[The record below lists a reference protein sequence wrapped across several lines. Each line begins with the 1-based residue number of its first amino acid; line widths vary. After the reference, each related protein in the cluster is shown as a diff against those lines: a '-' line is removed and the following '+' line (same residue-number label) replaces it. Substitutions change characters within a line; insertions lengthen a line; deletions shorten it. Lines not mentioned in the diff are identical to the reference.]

1 METKM
6 KFINFTQH
14 NLTEEQVAAAR
25 KMGATEIINAKD
37 VLANFPEIAN
47 DDGNVDAVRQ
57 ANEIA
62 KAIVALAGKGD
73 AIVHF
78 PISSPRVQ
86 AAFWRQFEYWGYP
99 SYADIHSK
107 DYEMWKQVR
116 KQKFVFSHTAR
127 VSQDVPQADGTVKK
141 TTVFKFEKFIQEST
155 RIVREA

>member
-1 METKM
+1 M

-14 NLTEEQVAAAR
+14 NLTEEQVAAAHEL
-25 KMGATEIINAKD
+25 GATEIVDAKS
-37 VLANFPEIAN
+37 VLANFSQITN

-86 AAFWRQFEYWGYP
+86 AAFWRQFEYWGNP
-99 SYADIHSK
+99 TYADIHTE
-107 DYEMWKQVR
+107 DYEVWKKVR
-116 KQKFVFSHTAR
+116 KYRFVFSHTAR
-127 VSQDVPQADGTVKK
+127 VSQDVPQPDGSIKK
-141 TTVFKFEKFIQEST
+141 STVFKFEKFVQ
-155 RIVREA
+155 

>member
-1 METKM
+1 M

-14 NLTEEQVAAAR
+14 ALTPEQIAAAR
-25 KMGATEIINAKD
+25 KMGATEIVNAKD
-37 VLANFPEIAN
+37 ALANFSEIAN
-47 DDGNVDAVRQ
+47 DDGNVDAFRQ
-57 ANEIA
+57 ADKIA
-62 KAIVALAGKGD
+62 EAIVALAGKGD

-86 AAFWRQFEYWGYP
+86 AAFWRQYEYWGYP
-99 SYADIHSK
+99 TYADIHTE

-127 VSQDVPQADGTVKK
+127 VSQDVPQSDGSVKK
-141 TTVFKFEKFIQEST
+141 TTTFKFEKFVQEST